1 MSPSQLQQPKLGQ
14 TPSHSANRGANI
26 QFAKHIP
33 VTRTTASLGTEST
46 VATRASYLAPREYK
60 ETSEPQVIEGRGFR
74 IGQVAGV
81 GLFIHWSVLAIFAL
95 ICFSLGGRV
104 FPSWH
109 PNWTPLLTWTT
120 AAAAALVF
128 LASLLAH
135 ELSHALV
142 ARTQGIP
149 IRRITL
155 FLLGGM
161 AHMESEPESP
171 KSEFLTAIAGPLAS
185 MAIGI
190 SSLVIGVWL
199 AGIGAELD
207 ATQNPEATLRAIG
220 PVSTLLLWLGPI
232 NIAIAVFN
240 LVPGFPLDG
249 GRVLRAALWA
259 ATGDLLKASR
269 WASKAGLVVA
279 WSLMLFGVM
288 SALRGA
294 LLQGM
299 WMLLIGS
306 FLHLAARSS
315 YQRVLLEHALGSV
328 QVERVMRRQ
337 VDWVEPH
344 MPLDALIRQH
354 LFVSDQ
360 RAFPVFARHDLVGL
374 VSLQD
379 VRRIPRALWP
389 TTTISEIM
397 TPRDRLVTLP
407 PGASAVKAM
416 ELLARHDINQIPVVE
431 DGHVV
436 GLVQR
441 GDLLTWLALQEE
453 PALRDRSSLGL

>member
-1 MSPSQLQQPKLGQ
+1 MEG
-14 TPSHSANRGANI
+14 
-26 QFAKHIP
+26 
-33 VTRTTASLGTEST
+33 T
-46 VATRASYLAPREYK
+46 VATRASYLAPHEHK
-60 ETSEPQVIEGRGFR
+60 EPSNPHAIEGRGFR

-109 PNWTPLLTWTT
+109 PDWTPLLTWTT
-120 AAAAALVF
+120 AVAASLVF

-171 KSEFLTAIAGPLAS
+171 KAEFLMAIAGPLAS
-185 MAIGI
+185 IAIGVA
-190 SSLVIGVWL
+190 SLVIGVSL

-207 ATQNPEATLRAIG
+207 AAQNPVATVRAIG

-259 ATGDLLKASR
+259 ATGDLLRASR
-269 WASKAGLVVA
+269 WASKAGQVVA

-288 SALRGA
+288 MALSGA

-306 FLHLAARSS
+306 FLDSAARSS
-315 YQRVLLEHALGSV
+315 YQRVLLGHALDSV
-328 QVERVMRRQ
+328 PVGRVMRRQ
-337 VDWVEPH
+337 VDWVGPH
-344 MPLDALIRQH
+344 MAVDAFIRQH

-374 VSLQD
+374 VSFQD
-379 VRRIPRALWP
+379 VRRIPQALWP
-389 TTTISEIM
+389 STTISEIM

-407 PGASAVKAM
+407 PSASAVNAL
-416 ELLARHDINQIPVVE
+416 ELLGRHDINQIPVIE
-431 DGHVV
+431 EGHVV

-441 GDLLTWLALQEE
+441 GDLLTWLALHEE
-453 PALRDRSSLGL
+453 PAHRGRSSLTTNWE

>member
-1 MSPSQLQQPKLGQ
+1 
-14 TPSHSANRGANI
+14 
-26 QFAKHIP
+26 
-33 VTRTTASLGTEST
+33 
-46 VATRASYLAPREYK
+46 
-60 ETSEPQVIEGRGFR
+60 
-74 IGQVAGV
+74 
-81 GLFIHWSVLAIFAL
+81 
-95 ICFSLGGRV
+95 V

-109 PNWTPLLTWTT
+109 PDWTPLLTWTT
-120 AAAAALVF
+120 AVAASLVF

-171 KSEFLTAIAGPLAS
+171 KAEFLMAIAGPLAS
-185 MAIGI
+185 IAIGVA
-190 SSLVIGVWL
+190 SLVIGVSL

-207 ATQNPEATLRAIG
+207 AAQNPVATVRAIG

-259 ATGDLLKASR
+259 ATGDLLRASR
-269 WASKAGLVVA
+269 WASKAGQVVA

-288 SALRGA
+288 MALSGA

-306 FLHLAARSS
+306 FLDSAARSS
-315 YQRVLLEHALGSV
+315 YQRVLLGHALDSV
-328 QVERVMRRQ
+328 PVGRVMRRQ
-337 VDWVEPH
+337 VDWVGPH
-344 MPLDALIRQH
+344 MAVDAFIRQH

-374 VSLQD
+374 VSFQD
-379 VRRIPRALWP
+379 VRRIPQALWP
-389 TTTISEIM
+389 STTISEIM

-407 PGASAVKAM
+407 PSASAVNAL
-416 ELLARHDINQIPVVE
+416 ELLARHDINQIPVIE
-431 DGHVV
+431 EGHVV

-441 GDLLTWLALQEE
+441 GDLLTWLALHEE
-453 PALRDRSSLGL
+453 PAHRGRSSLTTNWE

>member
-1 MSPSQLQQPKLGQ
+1 M
-14 TPSHSANRGANI
+14 
-26 QFAKHIP
+26 
-33 VTRTTASLGTEST
+33 
-46 VATRASYLAPREYK
+46 
-60 ETSEPQVIEGRGFR
+60 
-74 IGQVAGV
+74 AGV
-81 GLFIHWSVLAIFAL
+81 GLYIHWSVLAIFAL

-104 FPSWH
+104 FPNWH
-109 PNWTPLLTWTT
+109 PDWTPLLTWTT
-120 AAAAALVF
+120 AAAASLVF
-128 LASLLAH
+128 LASILAH
-135 ELSHALV
+135 ELSHALA
-142 ARTQGIP
+142 ARTQGIQ

-155 FLLGGM
+155 FLFGGV

-171 KSEFLTAIAGPLAS
+171 KAEFLMAIAGPLAS
-185 MAIGI
+185 IAIGI
-190 SSLVIGVWL
+190 ASLLIGVSL
-199 AGIGAELD
+199 AGIGAD
-207 ATQNPEATLRAIG
+207 VSATQDPVATFRAIG

-232 NIAIAVFN
+232 NIAIAIFN

-269 WASKAGLVVA
+269 WASKAGQVVA
-279 WSLMLFGVM
+279 WGLMLFGVM
-288 SALRGA
+288 SALGGA

-306 FLHLAARSS
+306 FLNAAARSS
-315 YQRVLLEHALGSV
+315 YQSVLVRRAFGSL

-344 MPLDALIRQH
+344 MPVDALIRQH
-354 LFVSDQ
+354 LFISDQ

-379 VRRIPRALWP
+379 VRRIPQTLWP
-389 TTTISEIM
+389 STEIAEIM
-397 TPRDRLVTLP
+397 TPRDKLVTLP
-407 PGASAVKAM
+407 PSASAVNAL

-431 DGHVV
+431 GGHLV

-441 GDLLTWLALQEE
+441 GDLLTWLALQE
-453 PALRDRSSLGL
+453 PAHRGQSTLTTNWR